1 MDQRIGK
8 QGGYIGM
15 IVILIAILIVAWLAK
30 DALKAYGLFAPAE
43 TVVPGRTATPAERAR
58 APGAVESSGSTVEAA
73 APTPTTP
80 MDKARGLGE
89 MLKKQEGSRGGGN

>member
-8 QGGYIGM
+8 QGGYIGL

-43 TVVPGRTATPAERAR
+43 TVVPGRANTPAERAR
-58 APGAVESSGSTVEAA
+58 AAGAVESSGST
-73 APTPTTP
+73 
-80 MDKARGLGE
+80 R
-89 MLKKQEGSRGGGN
+89 RGGGADADRDRSTRRAASATC